1 MIRELTWTRL
11 KHNELSASSK
21 VAVHWND
28 QKKKKKNQLRK
39 DKTLSIWSSLK
50 DEMQQGE
57 KLWEKLSFQISEDLL
72 LFNTEL
78 CSTGNFTPQDCQTH
92 SLGSKC
98 SGLESKF
105 HSGTKRRS
113 GDCFY
118 FFRAQKYKENVSDWE
133 KLLWNSEVFQRL
145 TTEYN
150 VRRKRWPKPAFL
162 RVLKAFEITL
172 EKIFTTFTNNCM
184 LRSV

>member
-118 FFRAQKYKENVSDWE
+118 FFRVLLKNTKKMSQTEKSSCETVKYFKGWQRNTMWE
-133 KLLWNSEVFQRL
+133 GRDDQSQLFSE
-145 TTEYN
+145 Y
-150 VRRKRWPKPAFL
+150 WKP
-162 RVLKAFEITL
+162 LK
-172 EKIFTTFTNNCM
+172 
-184 LRSV
+184 